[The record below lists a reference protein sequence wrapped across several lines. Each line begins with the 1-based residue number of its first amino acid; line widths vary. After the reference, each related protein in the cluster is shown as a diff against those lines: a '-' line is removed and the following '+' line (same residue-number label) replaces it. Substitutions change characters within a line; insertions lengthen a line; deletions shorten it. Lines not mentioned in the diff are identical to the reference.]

1 MCTRLNAS
9 GHTASFGAF
18 SIVVITASRG
28 WVPFLPLLNMSWT
41 VLAPPTAL
49 HCEIMEIVVMRSPV
63 PRGVGSW
70 AVCKTTSVKHAC
82 SCVQLCS
89 LRTLQPDIGLHSAPS
104 AAPHTHDQPLFSLG
118 ASRPCAWLMIQ
129 RYKDFIFVT
138 CHVTWLWN
146 VRVAEPD
153 VIVRTRNEDIKKE
166 CEKWQMASKR

>member
-9 GHTASFGAF
+9 GYTASFGAF

-41 VLAPPTAL
+41 VLTPPTSL
-49 HCEIMEIVVMRSPV
+49 HCEIMEVVVMRSPAPWGGWGAGLCAKRPQLNTRV
-63 PRGVGSW
+63 HV
-70 AVCKTTSVKHAC
+70 C
-82 SCVQLCS
+82 SCAHCVRYNQ
-89 LRTLQPDIGLHSAPS
+89 IGLHSAPS

-118 ASRPCAWLMIQ
+118 ASRPCAWLIIQ
-129 RYKDFIFVT
+129 RYKDFTFVT

-153 VIVRTRNEDIKKE
+153 VIVRTMNEDIKKE
-166 CEKWQMASKR
+166 CEKWQMAS